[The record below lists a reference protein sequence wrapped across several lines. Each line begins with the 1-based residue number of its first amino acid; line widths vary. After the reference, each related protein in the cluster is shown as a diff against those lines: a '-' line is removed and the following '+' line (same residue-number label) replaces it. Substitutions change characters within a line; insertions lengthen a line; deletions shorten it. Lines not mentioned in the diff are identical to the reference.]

1 VPSESMR
8 DGISITNP
16 RHQPPSAWQVG
27 RYWMIWIFLVRNEF
41 VEYSISGTKSSDIK
55 LLSYFSLN

>member
-8 DGISITNP
+8 DGILSTNP

-27 RYWMIWIFLVRNEF
+27 RYWIFLVRNEF
-41 VEYSISGTKSSDIK
+41 VEYSISGTKSSNIK